1 MATGNQPDLLVVGAG
16 LFGLTIA
23 DHAAQRGF
31 KVLVLERRSHI
42 GGNCYDELN
51 EETGITKH
59 AFGSHLLHSPN
70 EKVWEYLKRFT
81 DFAPYEHRV
90 FANSGGQAYSFPMN
104 LSLIA
109 QVYGRYYSPED
120 AKALIAAEAS
130 EIDSQDASN
139 LEEKAISLIGRK
151 LYERFVKNYTAKQ
164 WQTDPT
170 ELDPSIITRL
180 PVRYDFD
187 NRYFTDRFQ
196 GQPAKGY
203 TAMFE
208 QMANH
213 PNIEI
218 RYGVDY
224 LAEKSQGLHAD
235 VPTVYT
241 GPLDEY
247 FGYELGRLPWRT
259 VDLVDEIVDVDDF
272 QGTAVMNY
280 NDADV
285 PFTRILEHQHYDPQ
299 AAENKVGGKTII
311 TREYS
316 RFAEPGDEVYYPINS
331 DSSRELAA
339 AYKARAREE
348 EAKGVFFGGRL
359 ANYLYIDMWMAVN
372 SAIHLYEKSVDPLLK
387 ERSSK
392 RRRLTPTDRTDD
404 RTRELIRLINVL
416 MEVLE
421 DAGQPLRRDEAMRR
435 TARRAGVSISGM
447 SFVIIS
453 AQAEKLVEDSLRS
466 GLVSIV

>member
-1 MATGNQPDLLVVGAG
+1 MGTSQPDLLVVGAG
-16 LFGLTIA
+16 IFGLTVA
-23 DHAAQRGF
+23 EHAARDGA

-59 AFGSHLLHSPN
+59 VFGSHLFHTPN
-70 EKVWEYLKRFT
+70 ERVWEYLNRFT
-81 DFAPYEHRV
+81 EFTPYEHRV
-90 FANSGGQAYSFPMN
+90 FANSEGQVYSFPMN
-104 LSLIA
+104 LGLIA
-109 QVYGRYYSPED
+109 QVYGRYFTPDE
-120 AKALIAAEAS
+120 AKALIAEEAS
-130 EIDSQDASN
+130 EIRSEDASN

-151 LYERFVKNYTAKQ
+151 LYEKFVKGYTAKQ
-164 WQTDPT
+164 WQTDPR
-170 ELDPSIITRL
+170 ELDAGIITRL
-180 PVRYDFD
+180 PVRYSFD
-187 NRYFTDRFQ
+187 ARYFNDRYQ
-196 GQPAKGY
+196 GQPSKGY

-208 QMANH
+208 AMANH

-224 LAEKSQGLHAD
+224 FAERETFSG

-316 RFAEPGDEVYYPINS
+316 RTAEPGDEVYYPVNS

-339 AYKARAREE
+339 AYKAKAKAEE
-348 EAKGVFFGGRL
+348 ENDVYFGGRL
-359 ANYLYIDMWMAVN
+359 GGFLYFDMWQAVN
-372 SAIHLYEKSVDPLLK
+372 AAFHLYEKKLKDRLSSQPESRVAQLRALIEELVAVVREFGGQGKGSVIKLALVHRTGLPLS
-387 ERSSK
+387 E
-392 RRRLTPTDRTDD
+392 THY
-404 RTRELIRLINVL
+404 IVN
-416 MEVLE
+416 
-421 DAGQPLRRDEAMRR
+421 
-435 TARRAGVSISGM
+435 
-447 SFVIIS
+447 S
-453 AQAEKLVEDSLRS
+453 AVADGRIEYSLRGDRITLIEENS
-466 GLVSIV
+466 NGN

>member
-1 MATGNQPDLLVVGAG
+1 MTKTDRPDLLVVGAG

-23 DHAAQRGF
+23 DHAAQRGHR
-31 KVLVLERRSHI
+31 VLVLERRSHI

-59 AFGSHLLHSPN
+59 VFGSHLFHTPN
-70 EKVWEYLKRFT
+70 EKVWDYLNRFT

-109 QVYGRYYSPED
+109 QVYGRYYSPEE
-120 AKALIAAEAS
+120 AKALIASEAS
-130 EIDSQDASN
+130 EIDTDSASN

-151 LYERFVKNYTAKQ
+151 LYEQFVRGYTQKQ
-164 WQTDPT
+164 WNTDPK
-170 ELDPSIITRL
+170 ELDAEIITRL

-187 NRYFTDRFQ
+187 NRYFTDRYQ
-196 GQPAKGY
+196 GQPAQGY

-208 QMANH
+208 RMADH

-224 LAEKSQGLHAD
+224 ISERDRGLYEG

-259 VDLVDEIVDVDDF
+259 VDFEDEVLDVDDF

-299 AAENKVGGKTII
+299 AAQNKVSGKTII
-311 TREYS
+311 SREYS

-339 AYKARAREE
+339 AYKAKARDE

-359 ANYLYIDMWMAVN
+359 GNYAYLDMWMAVN
-372 SAIHLYEKSVDPLLK
+372 SAIHLYEQSIDPLIR

-392 RRRLTPTDRTDD
+392 RRRLTASERTDD

-421 DAGQPLRRDEAMRR
+421 EAGEPLRRDEARRR
-435 TARRAGVSISGM
+435 TARRAGVSTSGM
-447 SFVIIS
+447 GFVITS
-453 AQAEKLVEDSLRS
+453 AQAEGLVKDSLRS
-466 GLVSIV
+466 GLVSIA